1 MNKVTKT
8 NIINFL
14 NWNDKNANINASYS
28 SHELLALFIYELNY
42 NVLDC
47 YNWFDLLEYSE
58 EQLLNDVD
66 FETKECYN
74 MLDCGSLCSVK
85 EFDYILNHVK

>member
-1 MNKVTKT
+1 MNKTTKT

-14 NWNDKNANINASYS
+14 NWNDKNANIDESYS

-58 EQLLNDVD
+58 DQLLEDMD
-66 FETKECYN
+66 FETKECFSI
-74 MLDCGSLCSVK
+74 LDCGSLCDVSQ
-85 EFDYILNHVK
+85 FDFILNYVK